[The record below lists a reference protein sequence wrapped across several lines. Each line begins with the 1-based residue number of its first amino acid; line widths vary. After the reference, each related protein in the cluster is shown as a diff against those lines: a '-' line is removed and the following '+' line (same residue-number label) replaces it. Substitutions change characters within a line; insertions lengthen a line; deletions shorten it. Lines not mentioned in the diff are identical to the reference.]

1 MRTRTCW
8 KSSESPLGQTR
19 QLGSLHWPKWTR
31 EAHGRR
37 GCLWRRA
44 RVDKDQC
51 YYYRHCSYDA
61 SDNRPEECPPSLH
74 RSSEAIVPKSRQ
86 LSTNFCG
93 SADATTSGRSH
104 PLGPGTCSAA
114 CRRFES
120 RQERQERHHLA
131 QSQTLARAAARGWP
145 CRCRA
150 DPTMTATLVV
160 TNSYQWIGNPAAA
173 GFSVY
178 LDGRKIGV
186 ASPGRSLTAQVQ
198 PGPHTL
204 RVRLRY
210 FLSPKLAIDAAPGQT
225 LRLSADRPRGKGWRR
240 QLRGLVDPF
249 HWLWLEQVECS

>member
-1 MRTRTCW
+1 
-8 KSSESPLGQTR
+8 
-19 QLGSLHWPKWTR
+19 
-31 EAHGRR
+31 
-37 GCLWRRA
+37 
-44 RVDKDQC
+44 
-51 YYYRHCSYDA
+51 
-61 SDNRPEECPPSLH
+61 
-74 RSSEAIVPKSRQ
+74 VPKSRQ

-93 SADATTSGRSH
+93 SADAATSGRSH

-120 RQERQERHHLA
+120 RQECQERQERQERHHPSSEPDA
-131 QSQTLARAAARGWP
+131 SQGSSERMALQMP
-145 CRCRA
+145 A

-204 RVRLRY
+204 RVRLWY
-210 FLSPKLAIDAAPGQT
+210 FLSPKLTIDAAPGQT

-240 QLRGLVDPF
+240 QLRGLVDPIP
-249 HWLWLEQVECS
+249 LAMA